1 MKPVFALR
9 QDAREIFKA
18 GLKAAD
24 AAKAVSR
31 HLRVDGEAIEIDG
44 RLYSL
49 TNYRKI
55 FVVGAGKGSAQMCRA
70 LAELMGDWLYC
81 GIIITKYGYAVPVKK
96 IAM

>member
-9 QDAREIFKA
+9 QDAREIFNA
-18 GLKAAD
+18 ALKAAD

-31 HLRVDGEAIEIDG
+31 HLRVDGQSIDIDG

-55 FVVGAGKGSAQMCRA
+55 FVVGAGKGSAQMCKA
-70 LAELMGDWLYC
+70 LAELIGDRL
-81 GIIITKYGYAVPVKK
+81 
-96 IAM
+96 